1 MKRVLLGLWLF
12 AWVALFVTFTVFHKV
27 ERDTDVV
34 MFLGIMVLT
43 FPSGLLVAWLL
54 RALSHSVLTIPDSAL
69 GPYVVFAI
77 LIVVGYSQW
86 FVVVPWLFHRF
97 AEPNKPLNA
106 RRARESRA
114 H

>member
-1 MKRVLLGLWLF
+1 MKRILLGLWLF
-12 AWVALFVTFTVFHKV
+12 AWVALFVTFTVFLNV

-34 MFLGIMVLT
+34 VFLGIMVLT

-54 RALSHSVLTIPDSAL
+54 RTLSHSVLTIPDSAL

-77 LIVVGYSQW
+77 LIVVGYLQW

-106 RRARESRA
+106 RPRVKHAA